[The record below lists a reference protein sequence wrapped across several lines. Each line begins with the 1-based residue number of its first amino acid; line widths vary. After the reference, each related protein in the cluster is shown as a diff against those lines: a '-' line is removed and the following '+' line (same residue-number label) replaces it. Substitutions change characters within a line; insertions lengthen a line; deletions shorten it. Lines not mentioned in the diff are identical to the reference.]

1 MITPAEDYKEKQL
14 NKKTCLIGMIVAIA
28 CLFAFCSYAQESS
41 LPSAPT
47 VADLQKEIA
56 GLSADIAAQ
65 KRSLDVLNG
74 METAVRTQWYVSILK
89 DQAVARDTIQRETDQ
104 IKQITE
110 QIANLTP
117 KDEKKKK

>member
-1 MITPAEDYKEKQL
+1 M
-14 NKKTCLIGMIVAIA
+14 NKKTCLIGMIVAEA
-28 CLFAFCSYAQESS
+28 CLFACLLVCCAHAQESS